1 MNHRDLPGAGI
12 LPHRVIDERLP
23 LHHETNLLRTLA
35 LSAPIDITGARDDP
49 EAALANL
56 LTALETLGLITDST
70 TAP

>member
-1 MNHRDLPGAGI
+1 MNHSDLPDSGI

-23 LHHETNLLRTLA
+23 QHHETNLLRTLA

-56 LTALETLGLITDST
+56 LTALVTLGLITDST
-70 TAP
+70 TAT